1 MNPNTIKEIRTMDTI
16 TQKNLIQSELEE
28 FISRI
33 NDLQLYCEITDEL
46 SEKLNESARV
56 LAEAWECADD

>member
-1 MNPNTIKEIRTMDTI
+1 MNLEIIKEIKTMDTI

-46 SEKLNESARV
+46 SEKLNESVRV
-56 LAEAWECADD
+56 LTEAWECAND